1 MAEDFELELRMLKKY
16 KVVYNF
22 QEPLLFY
29 RLHQD
34 QITYHG
40 GKKGKQYW
48 DVIRN
53 NIISNVINN

>member
-16 KVVYNF
+16 DMVYNF
-22 QEPLLFY
+22 SEPLLFY
-29 RLHQD
+29 RLHND
-34 QITYHG
+34 QITYQG

-53 NIISNVINN
+53 NIINNVINN